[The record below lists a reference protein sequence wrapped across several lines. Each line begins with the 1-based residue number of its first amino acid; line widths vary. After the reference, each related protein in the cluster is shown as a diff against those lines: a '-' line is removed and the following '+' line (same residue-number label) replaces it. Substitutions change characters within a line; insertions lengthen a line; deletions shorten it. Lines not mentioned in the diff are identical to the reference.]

1 MALSVISLPSTGEFF
16 WVHNM
21 KKRFSFRTFLT
32 NIPNPMK
39 DRNRLNNSW
48 WCFCS
53 AQDCSGAGSL
63 DEWEDISAQIIFFYF
78 DNIPST
84 QLYMQMQ
91 IKLRIYL
98 WNATQAWFW
107 QVKTLSLVQSSYF
120 HTFREAIS
128 VFLPLNK
135 HVLFIWSSMSRESK
149 VQTSLADAGNRLWG
163 TFGKLS
169 SWYLKVTSARRHN
182 AEDRNSTC

>member
-1 MALSVISLPSTGEFF
+1 
-16 WVHNM
+16 M

-32 NIPNPMK
+32 NISNPMK

-48 WCFCS
+48 WCFRS
-53 AQDCSGAGSL
+53 AQDCSGGGSL
-63 DEWEDISAQIIFFYF
+63 DEWEDISAQIFFFYF

-84 QLYMQMQ
+84 QLYMQMK

-98 WNATQAWFW
+98 WNATQAWFS
-107 QVKTLSLVQSSYF
+107 QVKTLSLVQSGYV
-120 HTFREAIS
+120 HTFREAT
-128 VFLPLNK
+128 VFQSFCPWTNIF
-135 HVLFIWSSMSRESK
+135 FIWSSISRDSK
-149 VQTSLADAGNRLWG
+149 VQMSLADAGNQLWG

-169 SWYLKVTSARRHN
+169 SWYLKVSSARRHK